1 MYRFGIAINHE
12 RVDVKYFVR
21 NDMGEEFG
29 PFSSNDLRVLARQ
42 NRLGDGDFVRREV
55 GETWHPF
62 ATIPG
67 LGCDGSTTEDADDVS
82 DENSMMQATIEGWDA
97 EHLPDVEAA
106 DPPSLADAIQA
117 THGRA
122 DDREEPQAPAR
133 ASKMGS
139 PVRPTRTSNRPSPPA
154 ALDAPAS
161 MPEPIPTPRPVL
173 MDDGIATDVDSPT
186 IDDERDDPPRY
197 VQIRESPG
205 DAIRRSWLAGLLGR
219 RASLHLLPGRIDLV
233 TPSLT
238 DSRTQACWLDAVDA
252 VSIERRRGWFRT
264 LIGAALAISSIMG
277 ALATMTDVGWM
288 PMPGA
293 SLPTLLVSACL
304 LLLGLTL
311 IAFSTSRVLEIHAGS
326 QTLRIHASGM
336 DSSVLEWIDDARREA
351 TCVSRGGVHNS
362 NSSSGSISTRS

>member
-1 MYRFGIAINHE
+1 
-12 RVDVKYFVR
+12 
-21 NDMGEEFG
+21 MGEEFG

-42 NRLGDGDFVRREV
+42 NRLGVGDFVRREI

-62 ATIPG
+62 TTIPG
-67 LGCDGSTTEDADDVS
+67 LGCDHPPTEEADDVS
-82 DENSMMQATIEGWDA
+82 DVNSMMQATVEGWDT
-97 EHLPDVEAA
+97 EHLPDVETA
-106 DPPSLADAIQA
+106 DPPSLVDAVE
-117 THGRA
+117 TMRGRA
-122 DDREEPQAPAR
+122 DDRGDLHAPAP
-133 ASKMGS
+133 APTSKAGS
-139 PVRPTRTSNRPSPPA
+139 PVHPNRTSNRPSPPA

-161 MPEPIPTPRPVL
+161 MPEPIPTPRPAPV
-173 MDDGIATDVDSPT
+173 DAPVAPDVDATTS
-186 IDDERDDPPRY
+186 DDEPDDPPRY

-219 RASLHLLPGRIDLV
+219 RASLHVLPGRFDLV
-233 TPSLT
+233 TPSLAG
-238 DSRTQACWLDAVDA
+238 SQTQTCWLDAVDA
-252 VSIERRRGWFRT
+252 VSIRRRRGWFRT
-264 LIGAALAISSIMG
+264 LFGAALTISSIMG
-277 ALATMTDVGWM
+277 ALATTTDVGWT

-293 SLPTLLVSACL
+293 SLPILLGFACL
-304 LLLGLTL
+304 LLLGLAL